1 MPYIEAQA
9 YQSYETP
16 TVVDYGSLVDLT
28 AANGLADAEDGLGK
42 ILHTDGTSNS
52 L

>member
-1 MPYIEAQA
+1 MPHIEAQA
-9 YQSYETP
+9 YQTYETP
-16 TVVDYGSLVDLT
+16 TVVDYGSLLDLT

-42 ILHTDGTSNS
+42 ILHTDGNSNA